1 MKENKILVYK
11 DELFSKIILNPNY
24 ISKIIAFSLT
34 FFFFACGSS
43 TAIKNEILYEVSG
56 VWSSSIEEF
65 VVELNFYSERNKTL
79 NLNGDLYNISIKK
92 IDIENDIVSFYVS
105 ENGKGFKEPMQENP
119 IWSVREIWDDE
130 QDVFTINLTTDKGK
144 TFELDY
150 FIREL

>member
-1 MKENKILVYK
+1 M
-11 DELFSKIILNPNY
+11 
-24 ISKIIAFSLT
+24 
-34 FFFFACGSS
+34 
-43 TAIKNEILYEVSG
+43 
-56 VWSSSIEEF
+56 
-65 VVELNFYSERNKTL
+65 
-79 NLNGDLYNISIKK
+79 NGDLYNISIKK

-130 QDVFTINLTTDKGK
+130 EDVFTINLTTDKGK

>member
-1 MKENKILVYK
+1 MGGNKILVYK
-11 DELFSKIILNPNY
+11 DELFSKIILYPNY
-24 ISKIIAFSLT
+24 ISKIIAFTLP
-34 FFFFACGSS
+34 FFFFSCGNS

-79 NLNGDLYNISIKK
+79 KLNGDLYNISIKK
-92 IDIENDIVSFYVS
+92 IDIENDIVSFYVTQ
-105 ENGKGFKEPMQENP
+105 NGKGFKEPMQENP
-119 IWSVREIWDDE
+119 IWSVREIWDNDGG
-130 QDVFTINLTTDKGK
+130 FTIDLTTNKGK